1 MISTYN
7 GCEALAKPEKIMIQ
21 DFTPV
26 GDIVVDES
34 AAARLHRRLSL
45 KHGSDEDSTPE
56 VLTQQVRAAF
66 SKTLMEEFTK
76 ANVQSERSFDGG
88 GTPAAAVLIIQGE
101 FIAINEGNK
110 SKRITIGFGRGASD
124 IRTHV
129 VVSSL
134 LKGTKTV
141 VLEFNLNSASG
152 KKPGAAATMGA
163 GSLAVGAAVGDVGD
177 KKGTV
182 EADAS
187 RMAKAVAKQIE
198 AFMISQK
205 WISDPSH

>member
-1 MISTYN
+1 
-7 GCEALAKPEKIMIQ
+7 
-21 DFTPV
+21 
-26 GDIVVDES
+26 
-34 AAARLHRRLSL
+34 
-45 KHGSDEDSTPE
+45 
-56 VLTQQVRAAF
+56 
-66 SKTLMEEFTK
+66 
-76 ANVQSERSFDGG
+76 
-88 GTPAAAVLIIQGE
+88 
-101 FIAINEGNK
+101 
-110 SKRITIGFGRGASD
+110 
-124 IRTHV
+124 
-129 VVSSL
+129 VSSL

>member
-1 MISTYN
+1 M
-7 GCEALAKPEKIMIQ
+7 
-21 DFTPV
+21 
-26 GDIVVDES
+26 
-34 AAARLHRRLSL
+34 
-45 KHGSDEDSTPE
+45 
-56 VLTQQVRAAF
+56 
-66 SKTLMEEFTK
+66 
-76 ANVQSERSFDGG
+76 
-88 GTPAAAVLIIQGE
+88 
-101 FIAINEGNK
+101 
-110 SKRITIGFGRGASD
+110 
-124 IRTHV
+124 
-129 VVSSL
+129 SSL